1 MPAKNVRVDKV
12 KAKRI
17 ALVSDTHFM
26 KPNGSDVPAR
36 LLKALDGVDLIVH
49 LGHISSAASLD
60 RLERVAPVLAV
71 QTPLDD
77 KLMGESLSS
86 EIKGGRTAGHAR
98 VIEAGGVRIGCVHAL
113 SAGSP
118 KISVVDNERLKFT
131 TKPLKDVLRAKFGAP
146 VDVVAFANTHVE
158 IVAWREGVLFVN
170 PGSPNL
176 PGGARQ
182 GKPGTIAVLEVE
194 KGTAHVE
201 IVDLARR

>member
-1 MPAKNVRVDKV
+1 MPNKSTPIEKVR
-12 KAKRI
+12 ARRI
-17 ALVSDTHFM
+17 GLISDTHFM

-36 LLKALDGVDLIVH
+36 LLKALEGLDLIVH

-77 KLMGESLSS
+77 RLMGEALSA
-86 EIKGGRTAGHAR
+86 EIKRGRTAGHTR
-98 VIEAGGVRIGCVHAL
+98 VIEAGGLRIGCVHNL

-118 KISVVDNERLKFT
+118 KISVVNNERLKFPA
-131 TKPLKDVLRAKFGAP
+131 KPLKDVLQAKLGTP
-146 VDVVAFANTHVE
+146 VEVVAFANTHAE
-158 IVAWREGVLFVN
+158 IVACREGVLFVN

-182 GKPGTIAVLEVE
+182 GRPGTIAVLEID